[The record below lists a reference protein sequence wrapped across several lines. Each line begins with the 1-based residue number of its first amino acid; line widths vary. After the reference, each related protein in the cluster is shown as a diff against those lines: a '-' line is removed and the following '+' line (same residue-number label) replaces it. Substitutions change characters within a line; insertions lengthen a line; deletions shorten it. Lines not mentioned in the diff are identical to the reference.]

1 MSKKVVAPCIRDMYL
16 EPYRVFYDGKIHN
29 SVLVSYAFDTIS
41 FLEFGIQSLVNGS
54 LLLNNGIFF
63 LLWEGL
69 RQTKFVCLPQY
80 FMNCSRW
87 TVENLRGISF
97 YGRYKEIQ

>member
-54 LLLNNGIFF
+54 LLLNNGIF
-63 LLWEGL
+63 L
-69 RQTKFVCLPQY
+69 
-80 FMNCSRW
+80 
-87 TVENLRGISF
+87 
-97 YGRYKEIQ
+97 